1 MSLNDELYDLSH
13 GNDPARPY
21 WNAARETMPPD
32 AMRAVQLEKLKSQ
45 LAYLETHSVFY
56 QKKFREAGFRAGDVA
71 SIEDLAALPFTTKA
85 ELRESQQEAPPFG
98 LHQAAAMNRIVRT
111 TATSGTSGHPVYQ
124 AYTRKDVARRSE
136 SVCRGF
142 WGYGIRPGDRVVNG
156 FALSMFS
163 AGLPFNVAIEHLGAV
178 SVPAGAER
186 KAEGVLKI
194 MRDIRATALVSTPS
208 FASYLAEKA
217 PEVLGCEA
225 SALGL
230 RVVCGGGESG
240 FEIPSFRR
248 EMERVWGTPHVYDWA
263 SASDAHPNVFA
274 HCHVREGKHHLTP
287 DLVLVELIDPA
298 TGELREMVD
307 GAEGEYIFT
316 HLDREACP
324 LLRYRTGDVLRI
336 RTTPC
341 ECGRTGF
348 RMDIIGRS
356 DDMLIVRGINV
367 YPAAVVSVV
376 GEFLPRT
383 TGKAQIV
390 LRDKGPKVQPPLHV
404 RVECNDGIDPGSASD
419 LQGAIERRIRADLT
433 VAARVELVRFG
444 AFERTATKTKLITV
458 EPA

>member
-186 KAEGVLKI
+186 
-194 MRDIRATALVSTPS
+194 
-208 FASYLAEKA
+208 
-217 PEVLGCEA
+217 
-225 SALGL
+225 
-230 RVVCGGGESG
+230 
-240 FEIPSFRR
+240 
-248 EMERVWGTPHVYDWA
+248 
-263 SASDAHPNVFA
+263 
-274 HCHVREGKHHLTP
+274 
-287 DLVLVELIDPA
+287 
-298 TGELREMVD
+298 
-307 GAEGEYIFT
+307 
-316 HLDREACP
+316 
-324 LLRYRTGDVLRI
+324 
-336 RTTPC
+336 
-341 ECGRTGF
+341 
-348 RMDIIGRS
+348 
-356 DDMLIVRGINV
+356 
-367 YPAAVVSVV
+367 
-376 GEFLPRT
+376 
-383 TGKAQIV
+383 
-390 LRDKGPKVQPPLHV
+390 
-404 RVECNDGIDPGSASD
+404 
-419 LQGAIERRIRADLT
+419 
-433 VAARVELVRFG
+433 
-444 AFERTATKTKLITV
+444 
-458 EPA
+458 